1 MRSMKPKLYEKLEE
15 AFKAVLPV
23 VGIVLFL
30 CFSVAPVP
38 PGIVM
43 EFLVGAAFLIVGMMF
58 FTLGAEL
65 SMTPM
70 GEEVGRS
77 MTRSKKLWVFTVLG
91 FLLGFVITISE
102 PDLQVLAGQVPS
114 IPNMTLIL
122 SVAGGV
128 GVFLVMALVRMLFG
142 IALAPVLFVLY
153 LLVLGLAFLVPGD
166 FLAVA
171 FDSGGVTTGPMT
183 VPFIMA
189 MGVGI
194 SSIRNDK
201 HAATDSFGLVA
212 LCSVGPILAVLLLGM
227 IFKPEGGGYAAGQY
241 AEAADSVV
249 LRQMFTS
256 SIPHYMKEIGMSM
269 MPVVVFFGVFQVI
282 SLKLDKRSLGRIL
295 VGLVYTYGGL
305 VVFLTGA
312 NVGFMPAGSFLG
324 QTLAGLRE
332 RWIIIPV
339 GMVIGYFIV
348 LAEPAV
354 YVLMKQVEELTDGAV
369 SGSAMKFSLS
379 VGVAVSVGLAMT
391 RVLTGMSVL
400 WYVIPGYGLALI
412 LTFFVPKIFTAIAF
426 DSGGVASGP
435 MTAAFL
441 LPFAMG
447 ACQAVGGNLVRD
459 AFGVVAM
466 VAMTPLITIQALGLF
481 YQLQTRRAAAG
492 QSVVLMDPGLE
503 AFGDYDIIE
512 L

>member
-1 MRSMKPKLYEKLEE
+1 MRLYKTKLQEKLEE

-23 VGIVLFL
+23 VGIVLAL
-30 CFSVAPVP
+30 CFSVAPVS
-38 PGIVM
+38 PGILM
-43 EFLVGAAFLIVGMMF
+43 EFLVGGFLLIIGMMF

-65 SMTPM
+65 SMTSM
-70 GEEVGRS
+70 GERVGS
-77 MTRSKKLWVFTVLG
+77 GMTRSRKLWLMVVLG
-91 FLLGFVITISE
+91 FILGFVITISE

-114 IPNMTLIL
+114 IPGMTLIL
-122 SVAGGV
+122 SVACGV
-128 GVFLVMALVRMLFG
+128 GMFLVMALMRMLFG
-142 IALAPVLFVLY
+142 IPLGPMLMVFYLAA
-153 LLVLGLAFLVPGD
+153 LGLAFLVPED

-201 HAATDSFGLVA
+201 HAADDSFGLVA

-227 IFKPEGGGYAAGQY
+227 IFRPESSDYAAGQY
-241 AEAADSVV
+241 MEAADSVV

-269 MPVVVFFGVFQVI
+269 LPVVAFFGIFQVI

-295 VGLVYTYGGL
+295 VGLVYTYVGL

-324 QTLAGLRE
+324 QTLADLRE

-339 GMVIGYFIV
+339 GMIIGYFIV

-369 SGSAMKFSLS
+369 SGTAMKLSLS
-379 VGVAVSVGLAMT
+379 SGVAVSIGLAMT
-391 RVLTGMSVL
+391 RVMTGMSIL

-466 VAMTPLITIQALGLF
+466 VAMTPLITIQTLGLC
-481 YQLQTRRAAAG
+481 YQLQNKRAAEG
-492 QSVVLMDPGLE
+492 RSVVSADPGLE

>member
-1 MRSMKPKLYEKLEE
+1 MRQMKPKLQEKLEE

-23 VGIVLFL
+23 VGIVLLL

-43 EFLVGAAFLIVGMMF
+43 EFLVGAVFLIIGMMF
-58 FTLGAEL
+58 FTLGAEI

-70 GEEVGRS
+70 GEAVGRS

-91 FLLGFVITISE
+91 FILGFVITISE

-122 SVAGGV
+122 SVAVGV
-128 GVFLVMALVRMLFG
+128 GIFLVIALVRMLFG
-142 IALAPVLFVLY
+142 VALAPMLFAFY
-153 LLVLGLAFLVPGD
+153 LLALGLAFLVPGD

-201 HAATDSFGLVA
+201 HAADDSFGLVA

-227 IFKPEGGGYAAGQY
+227 IFRPESSDYAAGQY
-241 AEAADSVV
+241 MEAADSVV

-269 MPVVVFFGVFQVI
+269 LPVVAFFGIFQVI

-295 VGLVYTYGGL
+295 VGLVYTYVGL

-324 QTLAGLRE
+324 QTLADLRE

-339 GMVIGYFIV
+339 GMIIGYFIV

-369 SGSAMKFSLS
+369 SGTAMKLSLS
-379 VGVAVSVGLAMT
+379 SGVAVSIGLAMT
-391 RVLTGMSVL
+391 RVMTGMSIL

-466 VAMTPLITIQALGLF
+466 VAMTPLITIQTLGLC
-481 YQLQTRRAAAG
+481 YQLQNKRAAEG
-492 QSVVLMDPGLE
+492 RSVVSADPGLE

>member
-1 MRSMKPKLYEKLEE
+1 MRMMKPKLQEKLEE

-23 VGIVLFL
+23 VGIVLLL

-43 EFLVGAAFLIVGMMF
+43 EFLVGAVFLIVGMMF
-58 FTLGAEL
+58 FTLGAEI

-70 GEEVGRS
+70 GEQVGRS
-77 MTRSKKLWVFTVLG
+77 MTRSRKLWVFTVLG
-91 FLLGFVITISE
+91 FILGFVITISE

-114 IPNMTLIL
+114 IPNMVLIL
-122 SVAGGV
+122 SVAVGV
-128 GVFLVMALVRMLFG
+128 GIFLVVALVRMLLG
-142 IALAPVLFVLY
+142 IALAPMLLILY
-153 LLVLGLAFLVPGD
+153 GVALGLAFLVPGD

-171 FDSGGVTTGPMT
+171 YDSGGVTTGPMT

-201 HAATDSFGLVA
+201 HAADDSFGLVA
-212 LCSVGPILAVLLLGM
+212 LCSVGPILAVLILGM
-227 IFKPEGGGYAAGQY
+227 IFKPEGSDYAASQY
-241 AEAADSVV
+241 IEAANSVA

-269 MPVVVFFGVFQVI
+269 MPVLIFFGIFQMI
-282 SLKLDKRSLGRIL
+282 ALKMDRRSLGRIL
-295 VGLVYTYGGL
+295 VGLVYTYVGL

-324 QTLAGLRE
+324 QTLAGLPQK
-332 RWIIIPV
+332 WIIIPV

-369 SGSAMKFSLS
+369 SGTAMKMSLS
-379 VGVAVSVGLAMT
+379 IGVAVSIGLAMT
-391 RVLTGMSVL
+391 RVMTGISIL
-400 WYVIPGYGLALI
+400 WYLIPGYGLAMI

-466 VAMTPLITIQALGLF
+466 VAMTPLITIQALGLL
-481 YQLQTRRAAAG
+481 YQFQTRRAAVGEEA
-492 QSVVLMDPGLE
+492 VRTDPGLE

>member
-1 MRSMKPKLYEKLEE
+1 MRLYKPKLQEKLEE

-38 PGIVM
+38 PGILM
-43 EFLVGAAFLIVGMMF
+43 EFLVGGLLLIVGMMF

-70 GEEVGRS
+70 GEQVGRS
-77 MTRSKKLWVFTVLG
+77 MTKSKKLWIMVVMG
-91 FLLGFVITISE
+91 FILGFVITISE

-114 IPNMTLIL
+114 IPNRVLIT
-122 SVAGGV
+122 SVACGV
-128 GVFLVMALVRMLFG
+128 GSFLVVALVRMLFG
-142 IALAPVLFVLY
+142 IPLAPMLIVLY
-153 LLVLGLAFLVPGD
+153 ILALVLAFLVPAD

-194 SSIRNDK
+194 SSIRNDC
-201 HAATDSFGLVA
+201 HAADDSFGLVA

-227 IFKPEGGGYAAGQY
+227 IFRPEGSDYAA
-241 AEAADSVV
+241 AEHMAAADSVA

-256 SIPHYMKEIGMSM
+256 SIPHYMLEIAVSM
-269 MPVVVFFGVFQVI
+269 LPVLIFFAFFQAI
-282 SLKLDKRSLGRIL
+282 SLKMDRRALGRIL
-295 VGLVYTYGGL
+295 VGLIYTYVGL
-305 VVFLTGA
+305 VLFLTGA

-324 QTLAGLRE
+324 QTLAALRE
-332 RWIIIPV
+332 KWLIVPV
-339 GMVIGYFIV
+339 GMIMGYYIV

-354 YVLMKQVEELTDGAV
+354 YVLMKQVEELTEGAV
-369 SGSAMKFSLS
+369 SGTAMKMSLS
-379 VGVAVSVGLAMT
+379 VGVAFSIGLAMT
-391 RVLTGMSVL
+391 RVMTGISVL
-400 WYVIPGYGLALI
+400 WYLIPGYGIALL
-412 LTFFVPKIFTAIAF
+412 LTFFTPNIFTAIAF

-447 ACQAVGGNLVRD
+447 ACQAVGGSLVRD

-466 VAMTPLITIQALGLF
+466 VAMTPLITIQALGLI
-481 YQLQTRRAAAG
+481 YQLQTRKAAAEG
-492 QSVVLMDPGLE
+492 SLRQDHMGLE
-503 AFGDYDIIE
+503 IYGDYDIIE

>member
-1 MRSMKPKLYEKLEE
+1 M
-15 AFKAVLPV
+15 
-23 VGIVLFL
+23 
-30 CFSVAPVP
+30 
-38 PGIVM
+38 
-43 EFLVGAAFLIVGMMF
+43 
-58 FTLGAEL
+58 
-65 SMTPM
+65 
-70 GEEVGRS
+70 
-77 MTRSKKLWVFTVLG
+77 
-91 FLLGFVITISE
+91 
-102 PDLQVLAGQVPS
+102 
-114 IPNMTLIL
+114 
-122 SVAGGV
+122 
-128 GVFLVMALVRMLFG
+128 
-142 IALAPVLFVLY
+142 
-153 LLVLGLAFLVPGD
+153 
-166 FLAVA
+166 
-171 FDSGGVTTGPMT
+171 
-183 VPFIMA
+183 
-189 MGVGI
+189 
-194 SSIRNDK
+194 
-201 HAATDSFGLVA
+201 
-212 LCSVGPILAVLLLGM
+212 GPILAVLLLGM
-227 IFKPEGGGYAAGQY
+227 IFRPEGSDYAAGQY
-241 AEAADSVV
+241 MEAADSVV

-269 MPVVVFFGVFQVI
+269 LPVVAFFGIFQVI

-295 VGLVYTYGGL
+295 VGLVYTYVGL

-339 GMVIGYFIV
+339 GMIIGYFIV

-369 SGSAMKFSLS
+369 SGTAMKLSLS
-379 VGVAVSVGLAMT
+379 IGVAVSIGLAMT
-391 RVLTGMSVL
+391 RVMTGMSIL

-466 VAMTPLITIQALGLF
+466 VAMTPLITIQTLGLC
-481 YQLQTRRAAAG
+481 YQLQNKRAAEG
-492 QSVVLMDPGLE
+492 RSVVSADPGLE

>member
-1 MRSMKPKLYEKLEE
+1 MG
-15 AFKAVLPV
+15 AV
-23 VGIVLFL
+23 
-30 CFSVAPVP
+30 
-38 PGIVM
+38 
-43 EFLVGAAFLIVGMMF
+43 FLIIGMMF
-58 FTLGAEL
+58 FTLGAEI

-70 GEEVGRS
+70 GEAVGRS

-91 FLLGFVITISE
+91 FILGFVITISE

-122 SVAGGV
+122 SVAVGV
-128 GVFLVMALVRMLFG
+128 GIFLVIALVRMLFG
-142 IALAPVLFVLY
+142 VALAPMLFAFY
-153 LLVLGLAFLVPGD
+153 LLALGLAFLVPGD

-201 HAATDSFGLVA
+201 HAADDSFGLVA

-227 IFKPEGGGYAAGQY
+227 IFRPESSDYAAGQY
-241 AEAADSVV
+241 MEAADSVV

-269 MPVVVFFGVFQVI
+269 LPVVAFFGIFQVI

-295 VGLVYTYGGL
+295 VGLVYTYVGL

-324 QTLAGLRE
+324 QTLADLRE

-339 GMVIGYFIV
+339 GMIIGYFIV

-369 SGSAMKFSLS
+369 SGTAMKLSLS
-379 VGVAVSVGLAMT
+379 SGVAVSIGLAMT
-391 RVLTGMSVL
+391 RVMTGMSIL

-466 VAMTPLITIQALGLF
+466 VAMTPLITIQTLGLC
-481 YQLQTRRAAAG
+481 YQLQNKRAAEG
-492 QSVVLMDPGLE
+492 RSVVSADPGLE

>member
-1 MRSMKPKLYEKLEE
+1 MRLYKPKLQEKLEE

-23 VGIVLFL
+23 VGIVLAL

-38 PGIVM
+38 PGILL
-43 EFLVGAAFLIVGMMF
+43 EFLVGSVFLIIGMMF
-58 FTLGAEL
+58 FTLGAEI

-70 GEEVGRS
+70 GEQVGIS
-77 MTRSKKLWVFTVLG
+77 MTRSKKLWVMI
-91 FLLGFVITISE
+91 LLGFVLGVVITVSE

-114 IPNMTLIL
+114 IPGAVLIV
-122 SVAGGV
+122 SVACGV
-128 GVFLVMALVRMLFG
+128 GIFLVVALVRMLFG
-142 IALAPVLFVLY
+142 IALAPMLLVLY
-153 LLVLGLAFLVPGD
+153 LLALGMAFLIPED

-171 FDSGGVTTGPMT
+171 YDSGGVTTGPMT

-201 HAATDSFGLVA
+201 HAADDSFGLVA
-212 LCSVGPILAVLLLGM
+212 LCSVGPVLAVLVLGL
-227 IFKPEGGGYAAGQY
+227 IFRPEGSDYAAAQH
-241 AEAADSVV
+241 AAADNSVL

-256 SIPHYMKEIGMSM
+256 SIPHYMMEIGMSM
-269 MPVVVFFGVFQVI
+269 LPILIFFGLFQMI
-282 SLKLDKRSLGRIL
+282 SLKMDRHSLGRIL
-295 VGLVYTYGGL
+295 VGLVYTYVGL

-324 QTLAGLRE
+324 ETLAGLRAK
-332 RWIIIPV
+332 WIIVPV

-354 YVLMKQVEELTDGAV
+354 YVLMKQVEELTNGAV
-369 SGSAMKFSLS
+369 SGTAMKMSLS
-379 VGVAVSVGLAMT
+379 VGVAVSIGLAMT
-391 RVLTGMSVL
+391 RVMTGISIL
-400 WYVIPGYGLALI
+400 WYLIPGYGLALI

-466 VAMTPLITIQALGLF
+466 VAMTPLITIQALGLL
-481 YQLQTRRAAAG
+481 YQLQTRRAAAQG
-492 QSVVLMDPGLE
+492 SLVQADLGLE
-503 AFGDYDIIE
+503 AYGDYDIIE